1 MENITD
7 IVNQFKRLNEPER
20 LILLQTLLEGS
31 ETKTGLTWRANLVT
45 ALREHDL
52 YPYLKERPDADSS
65 N

>member
-20 LILLQTLLEGS
+20 LILLQTLLEGP
-31 ETKTGLTWRANLVT
+31 ETKSGLTWRANLVT
-45 ALREHDL
+45 ALRENDL

-65 N
+65 S